1 VTGSIAPEAD
11 PAAALVT
18 AEGVFV
24 APDPHR
30 TRDLFPGL
38 PSAR

>member
-1 VTGSIAPEAD
+1 MSTETD
-11 PAAALVT
+11 PATDLVT

-30 TRDLFPGL
+30 TRVLFPGL
-38 PSAR
+38 PTDP